1 MRALATHV
9 RFAFRT
15 LRRAPG
21 FAAIAIL
28 CLGVGI
34 GAITTMVEVVDVL
47 LFRAPPHVR
56 DASDIVQ
63 VRFDFV
69 MPGAKSARHTP
80 QGINYGVGYA
90 DYVGL
95 RDSVHTFQS
104 LAAYNTEQLSLGRDA
119 AARPVTAAFVT
130 GSFFPLLGV
139 HPLLGRLFTDD
150 GVDVASSGP
159 PPAVISYAVWRSQF
173 GGEAD
178 VIGRTI
184 TIGKGTYT
192 VAGVAP
198 RGFRGVE
205 LLEPMDVWVPI
216 GAAQQEQFDGNRRAF
231 EQSDGFAQVIGRL
244 PRDVSRSLAAVQAAS
259 VLQEIYVARYGF
271 RFGNTR
277 TAAVFDPIIAGL
289 HGERTTGIS
298 VALWLTGVAAIVL
311 LIACANVAG
320 LLLVRAADRRREV
333 GIRLALGATR
343 GQLAQLFLIEGLILA
358 VAGGVL
364 GVCLRQWG
372 GSVIRLFLLPQLGT
386 PYGVF
391 DARTLAISAVV
402 TIATGIACGLV
413 PALHTWRRDI
423 ASAVVGAPREGRLR
437 RPQVRSTLLVG
448 QVALAMALVAGAA
461 LFVTSWRNVRE
472 IQLGFT
478 PNRLLVGHINL
489 SQIGYSAAESRTTYE
504 RMLERVRALPGVES
518 ASLAWHVPFADAA
531 FGWPVS
537 IAGVDPKTIRDA
549 SHSPFGPELNVISP
563 SFFTTTGTAV
573 RRGRAFTDADRANAE
588 PVAIINEKMAQKFWP
603 AGNAIGQCI
612 TINEMGPGGANVPCR
627 RIIGIAANTKTTSI
641 RDEPDLQVYAPLA
654 QRTHEG
660 PSEII
665 ARTAGDQV
673 ALVAAVR
680 RAMQSV
686 ASGLPFVDV
695 EPMSHYL
702 EPQLRPWQLGAS
714 MFTLFG
720 SVALVLA
727 AVGLYGVFSYAVAR
741 RTREMGIRSALGAR
755 AGDLMRMVM
764 LDGLRLSAAG
774 VIIGIALALGVG
786 RVLAALLV
794 GVSGTSPGLL
804 GATAAIVL
812 GITLLAVVLPARRAA
827 RIDPAVALRDE

>member
-34 GAITTMVEVVDVL
+34 GAITTMGEVVDVL

-56 DASDIVQ
+56 DAGEIVQ

-69 MPGAKSARHTP
+69 FPGATSTRQPKNMVSM
-80 QGINYGVGYA
+80 GVGYA

-95 RDSVHTFQS
+95 RDSLHTFES
-104 LAAYNTEQLSLGRDA
+104 VAAYNTARLSLGRDA
-119 AARPVTAAFVT
+119 AARPVTAAFVSGT
-130 GSFFPLLGV
+130 FFPLLGV
-139 HPLLGRLFTDD
+139 RPLLGHVITDD
-150 GVDVASSGP
+150 GVGAASSGP
-159 PPAVISYAVWRSQF
+159 LPAVISYALWQSQF

-184 TIGKGTYT
+184 TVGKGSYT

-198 RGFRGVE
+198 RGFRGVD

-231 EQSDGFAQVIGRL
+231 AQSDGFAQVIGRL
-244 PRDVSRSLAAVQAAS
+244 SPHVSPSLAAAQAAS
-259 VLQEIYVARYGF
+259 VLQGIYVARYGDHF
-271 RFGNTR
+271 TNAR
-277 TAAVFDPIIAGL
+277 TAAVLEPIIPGL
-289 HGERTTGIS
+289 HGERTTGVS

-358 VAGGVL
+358 LAGGVV
-364 GVCLRQWG
+364 GVLLRAWG

-391 DARTLAISAVV
+391 DARILLISAVV

-437 RPQVRSTLLVG
+437 RPQVVRATLLVG

-461 LFVTSWRNVRE
+461 LFVTSWRNVRD
-472 IQLGFT
+472 IQLGFI
-478 PNRLLVGHINL
+478 PNRLLVADIAL
-489 SQIGYSAAESRTTYE
+489 SQAGYSASASRALYD

-518 ASLAWHVPFADAA
+518 ASLAWQMPFISTS
-531 FGWPVS
+531 PRRVS
-537 IAGVDPKTIRDA
+537 IPGVDPKAIGRV
-549 SHSPFGPELNVISP
+549 SHNPFGPEANFISP
-563 SFFTTTGTAV
+563 TFFTTTGTGV
-573 RRGRAFTDADRANAE
+573 RLGRAFTGADRAGAE
-588 PVAIINEKMAQKFWP
+588 PVAIINEKMARTFWP
-603 AGNAIGQCI
+603 AGNALGQCLVI
-612 TINEMGPGGANVPCR
+612 VEMGPPGTSSPCR
-627 RIIGIAANTKTTSI
+627 RIVGIVSDTKSASI

-654 QRTHEG
+654 QRTLEG
-660 PSEII
+660 PNELIV
-665 ARTAGDQV
+665 RTAGDPS
-673 ALVAAVR
+673 ALVGSVR

-686 ASGLPFVDV
+686 ASDLPFVDV
-695 EPMSHYL
+695 EPMSRYL
-702 EPQLRPWQLGAS
+702 EPQLRPWKLGAS

-741 RTREMGIRSALGAR
+741 RTREMGIRAALGAR
-755 AGDLMRMVM
+755 AGDLLRMVM
-764 LDGLRLSAAG
+764 LDGLRLTTAG
-774 VIIGIALALGVG
+774 VIIGIALALGIG

-794 GVSGTSPGLL
+794 GVSGTSPV
-804 GATAAIVL
+804 VL
-812 GITLLAVVLPARRAA
+812 GTATVLVLGVTLIAVVLPARRAA
-827 RIDPAVALRDE
+827 DIDPAVALRDE